1 MMIKICGLRETEH
14 AQAAAEAGADLLGFV
29 FAPTRRYI
37 APGVVA
43 AIAGK
48 LPRAIPLVGLFVD
61 ERPDFVRSTV
71 EACSLAYAQL
81 CGSESIEYCRALG
94 VPFVRSF
101 RVRGRDVV
109 DEVERY
115 AAFSAWCHLDAY
127 VPSAYGG
134 TGTSFDWTVARLVT
148 TRHRAMVAGGL
159 TPGNVGDAIRIAQPW
174 GVDVSSGVETGGRKD
189 VDKIVAF
196 VSAAR
201 RAARALDQLTDGLAR
216 TRDDVGP
223 GVTE

>member
-14 AQAAAEAGADLLGFV
+14 AQAAAEAGADLLGFI
-29 FAPTRRYI
+29 FAPTRRYV

-48 LPRAIPLVGLFVD
+48 LPRPIPLVGLFVD
-61 ERPDFVRSTV
+61 ERPEVVRSTV
-71 EACSLAYAQL
+71 ETCGLAYAQL
-81 CGSESIEYCRALG
+81 CGSETVEYCRALG
-94 VPFVRSF
+94 LPFVRSF
-101 RVRGRDVV
+101 RVRGMDVV
-109 DEVERY
+109 DEVGKY
-115 AAFSAWCHLDAY
+115 AAFSAWCVLDAY

-134 TGTSFDWTVARLVT
+134 TGTSFDWTIARLVT
-148 TRHRAMVAGGL
+148 TRHRTMVAGGL
-159 TPGNVGDAIRIAQPW
+159 TPDNVGDAIRIAQPW

-201 RAARALDQLTDGLAR
+201 RAARALDDSTQPVAR
-216 TRDDVGP
+216 TIDEDVR